1 MEFQIQ
7 QSVTAS
13 PIVGPVGGYNPS
25 PSAKFPEHFGALIK
39 LSLSDSRT
47 LLKEY
52 GLEAAISEKSIAE
65 EARLDNLNELMSHFG
80 VSSLLP
86 VVLSTIS
93 HPLRMFR
100 LVIGC
105 ILGQRTRGQ

>member
-7 QSVTAS
+7 QSVTSS

-25 PSAKFPEHFGALIK
+25 PSAKFPETFGALIK
-39 LSLSDSRT
+39 LPLSDSMD

-52 GLEAAISEKSIAE
+52 GLEAATSDKKNNE

-80 VSSLLP
+80 VSSIHL
-86 VVLSTIS
+86 
-93 HPLRMFR
+93 
-100 LVIGC
+100 
-105 ILGQRTRGQ
+105 